1 MRKNILTVFGEKIQK
16 DDEINEKINKAYLR
30 KYRQLENITYAKG
43 ITQAEYTEY
52 TMEFNIKK

>member
-1 MRKNILTVFGEKIQK
+1 MRKNTLTVFEEKIQK
-16 DDEINEKINKAYLR
+16 DDEINEKINEAYLR
-30 KYRQLENITYAKG
+30 KYKQLENIACAKG